1 MELAGKI
8 LLGVAVNYGVHYVS
22 MASHNWLCMP
32 HAFADVLKGLVV
44 TASPVCST
52 LLTIGQTTQS
62 GYATLITSVL
72 TTTLLNAV
80 NTAASATAAC

>member
-32 HAFADVLKGLVV
+32 HALTDVLKGLVV

-62 GYATLITSVL
+62 GYATLITSVV

-80 NTAASATAAC
+80 NAAASATAAC